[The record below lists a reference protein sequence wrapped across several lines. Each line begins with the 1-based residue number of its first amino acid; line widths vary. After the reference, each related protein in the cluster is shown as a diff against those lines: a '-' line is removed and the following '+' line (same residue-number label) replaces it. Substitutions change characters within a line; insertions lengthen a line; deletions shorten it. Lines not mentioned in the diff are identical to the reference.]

1 MVQFSFFINYTGDE
15 IFYSNRFYFL
25 FDFLTGFLLP
35 DDETSF
41 AKKISSASSFFG
53 EKKGK
58 ALPI

>member
-1 MVQFSFFINYTGDE
+1 MKFS
-15 IFYSNRFYFL
+15 YSDRFYFL

-58 ALPI
+58 ALPM